1 MFSSRA
7 DIDKQVE
14 PSFHTSPLFT
24 APVTKSSKP
33 SKIVLSNFF
42 AYH

>member
-1 MFSSRA
+1 MSASFMSSSRA
-7 DIDKQVE
+7 DSNKQVE

-33 SKIVLSNFF
+33 SKII
-42 AYH
+42 HT